1 MTSPS
6 SKVRSLLRPLEPAP
20 QARAEAPAPHGQYPR
35 VRMRRN
41 RADEWSRRLVAEN
54 RLSVEDMI
62 WPVFVHEL
70 SRNEV
75 VASMPGVSRLTVSA
89 AVDAVGAAGE
99 LGIPAVAIFPVIPV
113 DRKTP
118 QAEEAC
124 DPGNLDN
131 RCNRAIRA
139 IKKAV
144 PDVGI
149 ICDVALDPYT
159 SHGHDG
165 VMEGQRILNDETI
178 EILCN
183 QALAQAAAGVDIVA
197 PSDMMDGRVGRLR
210 DA

>member
-20 QARAEAPAPHGQYPR
+20 EARDESPTPHGQYPR

-41 RADEWSRRLVAEN
+41 RADEWSRRLVSES
-54 RLSVEDMI
+54 RLAGEDMI

-70 SRNEV
+70 GKNEA

-89 AVDAVGAAGE
+89 AVDAIGAAGE
-99 LGIPAVAIFPVIPV
+99 LGIPAVAIFPVIPA

-118 QAEEAC
+118 RAEEAS
-124 DPGNLDN
+124 DPENL
-131 RCNRAIRA
+131 CNRAIGA

-149 ICDVALDPYT
+149 VCDVALDPYT

-165 VMEGQRILNDETI
+165 VMEGQRILNDVT
-178 EILCN
+178 
-183 QALAQAAAGVDIVA
+183 V
-197 PSDMMDGRVGRLR
+197 
-210 DA
+210 